1 MPDVILPTMG
11 GQTAL
16 NCAIK
21 LPDDGVLDKHNVEL
35 IGVNREAIEKA
46 EDRSYSENPW
56 IE

>member
-11 GQTAL
+11 EQTAL

-21 LPDDGVLDKHNVEL
+21 LADDGVLDKHNVEL
-35 IGVNREAIEKA
+35 IGVNREAIKKA
-46 EDRSYSENPW
+46 EDRSYSENLW